1 MRKILSALLALGA
14 LTLGSCYEDKG
25 NYSYHFDGVNSVD
38 TISFT
43 PEAYSNFSGWGID
56 FVKTGEA
63 DTTTERVTANP
74 IFSSPE
80 LAGEMEYY
88 WYRTYTWNGEN
99 VQDTL
104 RTPGYMEVL
113 IPNNGD
119 VVYDVILEIRDSK
132 TDISYFT
139 SLRVRT
145 RDWYTNSLFVLHG
158 NAATNMRLGNVEIL
172 GEEPTITLDAF
183 ARANTD
189 PTLGEPFKN
198 ARVLGFRCDYRAGAE
213 LVVFKTDGTAEVY
226 NPFGL
231 KRKRD
236 TYYVMPPVSGTADIF
251 VPQAFLNLSPGSMG
265 YRAVVSQDGRFYV
278 ARDFFRF
285 FEPAE
290 NTTNTN
296 SHLTPDQYKVHVGT
310 ITNDGYVF
318 WDEQNNRFIHYN
330 NDPGFSGKF
339 EDDPRESFSFSGS
352 VQDSHVDSRILD
364 VLRGMKPVYAYV
376 NNFDSYGY
384 GMNTETRFIFYDPVN
399 QRNLMCKLTP
409 SGGGKDEKSARAD
422 DPDTTSGFE
431 ADTISMPDVLIEPN
445 TPVVYQGTYSLDYF
459 FYADGS
465 TVYRYNLQNGDKEII
480 YEAPAGYEISVLKF
494 RQNENYY
501 YWGNA
506 YLYLYIGMNRGSEG
520 AVADI
525 KLTTAGDVD
534 QDYEQQLYEGFDN
547 IVDLQFCNELQYSIE

>member
-1 MRKILSALLALGA
+1 MRKILSALLTLGA

-25 NYSYHFDGVNSVD
+25 NYSYNFDGVNSVD

-56 FVKTGEA
+56 FIKTGEA
-63 DTTTERVTANP
+63 DTITERVTANP
-74 IFSSPE
+74 VFTTPE
-80 LAGEMEYY
+80 LAGEMDYY
-88 WYRTYTWNGEN
+88 WYRSYTWNGAT

-104 RTPGYMEVL
+104 RTPGYMDVL

-119 VVYDVILEIRDSK
+119 VVYDVILEIRDRT
-132 TDISYFT
+132 TDLAYFT
-139 SLRVRT
+139 NLTVRT

-158 NAATNMRLGNVEIL
+158 NSATNMRLGNVEIL

-183 ARANTD
+183 ERVNTD
-189 PTLGEPFKN
+189 PTLHEPFKN
-198 ARVLGFRCDYRAGAE
+198 ARVLSYRCDYSAGAE
-213 LVVFKTDGTAEVY
+213 LVAFKTDGTAEVY

-236 TYYVMPPVSGTADIF
+236 TYFVMPPVSGTANVF
-251 VPQAFLNLSPGSMG
+251 VPRSVINLCPSGGSQ
-265 YRAVVSQDGRFYV
+265 YFRAVTSNDGRFYISST
-278 ARDFFRF
+278 FFRF
-285 FEPAE
+285 YEPGADAE
-290 NTTNTN
+290 NEN
-296 SHLTPDQYKVHVGT
+296 HLTPDQYQARVGT
-310 ITNDGYVF
+310 MTSECYIF
-318 WDEQNNRFIHYN
+318 WDEQNNRFIHN
-330 NDPGFSGKF
+330 SLGGNTFPRR
-339 EDDPRESFSFSGS
+339 EDDPREDAYIGS
-352 VQDSHVDSRILD
+352 PVLDSHVDSRILD
-364 VLRGMKPVYAYV
+364 ALRGMQPVYAYV
-376 NNFDSYGY
+376 NNFNYFQSA
-384 GMNTETRFIFYDPVN
+384 TEARFIFYDPAR
-399 QRNLMCKLTP
+399 QRNLMCRLTP
-409 SGGGKDEKSARAD
+409 GSGGKDDKSTRAD
-422 DPDTTSGFE
+422 DTETSSMFE
-431 ADTISMPDVLIEPN
+431 ADTISMPNIALEPN
-445 TPVVYQGTYSLDYF
+445 TPVVYQGTYSLDFF

-494 RQNENYY
+494 RQNEDYY

>member
-14 LTLGSCYEDKG
+14 LSLGSCYEDKG

-80 LAGEMEYY
+80 LAEEMEYY
-88 WYRTYTWNGEN
+88 WYRTYTWNGQN

-119 VVYDVILEIRDSK
+119 VVYNVILEIRDSK

-231 KRKRD
+231 KRLQD
-236 TYYVMPPVSGTADIF
+236 TYFVMPPVSGTANVF
-251 VPQAFLNLSPGSMG
+251 VPRSVINWCPSGSTKF
-265 YRAVVSQDGRFYV
+265 YRAVVSNDGRFYITGSL
-278 ARDFFRF
+278 FRF
-285 FEPAE
+285 YEPGADTE
-290 NTTNTN
+290 NEN
-296 SHLTPDQYKVHVGT
+296 HLTPDQYQVHVGT
-310 ITNDGYVF
+310 MTSSNYVF
-318 WDEQNNRFIHYN
+318 WDEQNNRFIHNGVN
-330 NDPGFSGKF
+330 NTFPRL
-339 EDDPRESFSFSGS
+339 EDDPRESAYISSP
-352 VQDSHVDSRILD
+352 VLDSHVDSRILN
-364 VLRGMKPVYAYV
+364 VLHGMQPVYAYI
-376 NNFDSYGY
+376 NNFNGY
-384 GMNTETRFIFYDPVN
+384 NDATEARFIFYDPVN
-399 QRNLMCKLTP
+399 QRNLMCKLTE
-409 SGGGKDEKSARAD
+409 GGGKDEKSTRAN
-422 DPDTTSGFE
+422 DTETESMFE

-445 TPVVYQGTYSLDYF
+445 TPVVYQGTYSLDFF

-501 YWGNA
+501 LWGNVH
-506 YLYLYIGMNRGSEG
+506 LYLYIGMNRGSEG